1 MAHDMRKHPRFR
13 VENTVFVELA
23 SPEFGSSESG
33 NIARCKTVDVST
45 GGLRV
50 KLDRAVAVSAILQ
63 VGVEL
68 PVCGGTLYLVADV
81 RWCQPIPT
89 TGAEPGWSAGLCFL
103 NADDSAL
110 DTWTALMTTMESWD
124 SA

>member
-1 MAHDMRKHPRFR
+1 MPQDMRKHPRFR

-33 NIARCKTVDVST
+33 SIARCKTVDVSR

-50 KLDRAVAVSAILQ
+50 NLDRAVQVSAILQ

-68 PVCGGTLYLVADV
+68 PAGSGTLYLVADV
-81 RWCQPIPT
+81 RWCQPFPT
-89 TGAEPGWSAGLCFL
+89 SDAGPGWSAGLCLL
-103 NADDSAL
+103 NADGSDIDNWAAL
-110 DTWTALMTTMESWD
+110 ITTMESV
-124 SA
+124 